1 MKLLIAIIN
10 SDDSH
15 KVLNEISRAGLYA
28 TKLSTAGGF
37 LKAGNTTLLMGVEDD
52 RLEDALDIFRKDCS
66 KREETTTVSMPDFST
81 DFLSAPT
88 MKLTVGGATVF
99 VLNVE
104 QFYKM

>member
-10 SDDSH
+10 NDDSH

-28 TKLSTAGGF
+28 TKLSTTGGF
-37 LKAGNTTLLMGVEDD
+37 LKAGNMTLIMGVEED
-52 RLEDALDIFRKDCS
+52 RLEDALDILRKNCS
-66 KREETTTVSMPDFST
+66 KREEITASMPSFSPE
-81 DFLSAPT
+81 FMGAAS

-99 VLNVE
+99 VLNIE